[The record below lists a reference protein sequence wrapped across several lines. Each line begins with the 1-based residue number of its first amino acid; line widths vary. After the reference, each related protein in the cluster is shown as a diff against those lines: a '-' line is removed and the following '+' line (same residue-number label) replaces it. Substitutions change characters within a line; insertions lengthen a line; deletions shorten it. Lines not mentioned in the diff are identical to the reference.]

1 MAHYS
6 DPQHAL
12 LNKIA
17 QGIEQLTKTIHDTPS
32 REGTLL
38 AQTLAENIRLKQAL
52 DQANQELLQIRMD
65 ATQDPV
71 LRAVF
76 LESAKESLKK

>member
-17 QGIEQLTKTIHDTPS
+17 QGIEQLNKTIHDTPS

-38 AQTLAENIRLKQAL
+38 AQTLAENIRLKEAL
-52 DQANQELLQIRMD
+52 SKANEELLQMRMD
-65 ATQDPV
+65 AANDPV
-71 LRAVF
+71 LIAVVRDSI
-76 LESAKESLKK
+76 LHPRK

>member
-17 QGIEQLTKTIHDTPS
+17 QGIEQLTKTIQDTPS

-38 AQTLAENIRLKQAL
+38 AQTLAENIRLKEAL
-52 DQANQELLQIRMD
+52 AKVNEELLQMRMD
-65 ATQDPV
+65 AAQDPV
-71 LRAVF
+71 LIAVVRDSI
-76 LESAKESLKK
+76 LHPRK

>member
-6 DPQHAL
+6 DPHHAL

-17 QGIEQLTKTIHDTPS
+17 QGIEQLNKTIHDTPS

-38 AQTLAENIRLKQAL
+38 AQTLAENIRLKESLQKV
-52 DQANQELLQIRMD
+52 NEELLQLRMD
-65 ATQDPV
+65 AAQDPV
-71 LRAVF
+71 IIAVVRDT
-76 LESAKESLKK
+76 LLHPRK

>member
-17 QGIEQLTKTIHDTPS
+17 QGIEQLTKTIQDTPS

-38 AQTLAENIRLKQAL
+38 AQTLAENIRLKEAL
-52 DQANQELLQIRMD
+52 DKVNEELLQMRMD
-65 ATQDPV
+65 AAQDPV
-71 LRAVF
+71 LIAVVRDSI
-76 LESAKESLKK
+76 LHPRK

>member
-1 MAHYS
+1 MSHYS

-12 LNKIA
+12 LAKIA
-17 QGIEQLTKTIHDTPS
+17 KGIEELTKTIHDTPS

-38 AQTLAENIRLKQAL
+38 AQTLAENIRLKESL
-52 DQANQELLQIRMD
+52 DRVNQELLQMRMD
-65 ATQDPV
+65 ATQDPI

-76 LESAKESLKK
+76 IEQAKEQIGK

>member
-17 QGIEQLTKTIHDTPS
+17 QGIEQLTKTIQDTPN

-38 AQTLAENIRLKQAL
+38 AQTLAENIRLKEAL
-52 DQANQELLQIRMD
+52 DKVNEELLQMRMD
-65 ATQDPV
+65 AAQDPV
-71 LRAVF
+71 LIAVVRDSI
-76 LESAKESLKK
+76 LHPRK

>member
-6 DPQHAL
+6 DPHHAL

-17 QGIEQLTKTIHDTPS
+17 QGIEQLNKTIHDTPS

-38 AQTLAENIRLKQAL
+38 AQTLAENIRLKESLQKMGE
-52 DQANQELLQIRMD
+52 ELLQMRMD
-65 ATQDPV
+65 ASQDPV
-71 LRAVF
+71 LIAVVRDT
-76 LESAKESLKK
+76 LLHPRK

>member
-38 AQTLAENIRLKQAL
+38 AQTLAENIRLKEAL
-52 DQANQELLQIRMD
+52 DKANQELFQIRMD
-65 ATQDPV
+65 VTQDPT

-76 LESAKESLKK
+76 LESAKASLNK

>member
-17 QGIEQLTKTIHDTPS
+17 QGIEQLTKTIQDTPA
-32 REGTLL
+32 RDGNLL
-38 AQTLAENIRLKQAL
+38 ASTLAENIRLKQAL
-52 DQANQELLQIRMD
+52 DLANEEVLQLRMD
-65 ATQDPV
+65 AAKDPV
-71 LRAVF
+71 LMAIVKDMV
-76 LESAKESLKK
+76 LHPSKK